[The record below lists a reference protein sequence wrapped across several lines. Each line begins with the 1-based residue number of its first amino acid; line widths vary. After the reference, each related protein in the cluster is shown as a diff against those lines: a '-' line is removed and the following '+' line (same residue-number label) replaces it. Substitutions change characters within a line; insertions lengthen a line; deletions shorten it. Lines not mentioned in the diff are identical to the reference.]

1 MTITPPNNH
10 ALARMPTPQPAS
22 ALLLLLLPARAPS
35 HHNHHYSRPAALIY
49 CPGSRNRRG
58 GSRIGRG
65 IKAMGR
71 AERGLLV
78 SKIEQRLGAEETTKH
93 TVRHNF
99 YLGNTPSDKCNR
111 AALSRLPILPRHSNR
126 PSHCTC
132 ARGGLVADTARA
144 SGAGRE
150 ADGEKGYE
158 CTRSACDGTS
168 LHVRC

>member
-10 ALARMPTPQPAS
+10 ALARMPTPQPAF
-22 ALLLLLLPARAPS
+22 ALLLLLLPARAPT
-35 HHNHHYSRPAALIY
+35 HT
-49 CPGSRNRRG
+49 
-58 GSRIGRG
+58 SRIGRG
-65 IKAMGR
+65 IALGDHEGNGKGG
-71 AERGLLV
+71 GLLV

-93 TVRHNF
+93 TARRNF

>member
-1 MTITPPNNH
+1 
-10 ALARMPTPQPAS
+10 MPTPQPAS
-22 ALLLLLLPARAPS
+22 ALLLLLLPARAPT
-35 HHNHHYSRPAALIY
+35 HHQSPLLPPCCCLHSPSWYH
-49 CPGSRNRRG
+49 GSRNRRG
-58 GSRIGRG
+58 GGRIGRG
-65 IKAMGR
+65 IALGDHEGNGKGG
-71 AERGLLV
+71 GLLV

>member
-1 MTITPPNNH
+1 MTIAPPNNH
-10 ALARMPTPQPAS
+10 ALARMPFPQPAP

-93 TVRHNF
+93 TVIHKL
-99 YLGNTPSDKCNR
+99 YPGSASGNKRSR
-111 AALSRLPILPRHSNR
+111 AALSHLPI
-126 PSHCTC
+126 PSPGTPIDH
-132 ARGGLVADTARA
+132 RTAPA
-144 SGAGRE
+144 LEAG
-150 ADGEKGYE
+150 
-158 CTRSACDGTS
+158 
-168 LHVRC
+168 